1 LCSGTPGRLTADAE
15 AARCAAARDCAD
27 ATIWLLYRMVLD
39 DAGSGDQDTE
49 ILLAQSTQGTATRAS
64 PLLLAL
70 KAATRGWTG
79 RPVQF
84 GAVLS
89 GNTLVSSATLR
100 ASLRRQFPEAAA
112 GEMELTGVHV
122 ATAGRRSGWIMVK
135 GISDWGTGELTD
147 DTRRQASEAAAAFI
161 VHALTV
167 GTLPVP
173 P

>member
-1 LCSGTPGRLTADAE
+1 
-15 AARCAAARDCAD
+15 
-27 ATIWLLYRMVLD
+27 V
-39 DAGSGDQDTE
+39 
-49 ILLAQSTQGTATRAS
+49 
-64 PLLLAL
+64 
-70 KAATRGWTG
+70 TRGWTG

-112 GEMELTGVHV
+112 GEMELTGVYV

-147 DTRRQASEAAAAFI
+147 DTRQQASEAAAAFI